1 MIFLKKCFVDENL
14 HIITND
20 EELDDATGIVTL
32 SADKTT
38 VEIVFLNPIDHD
50 KNLDEATA
58 SIKEWMAKNGYK
70 EAYFPSIASCVVANA
85 LRMNNPELYSC
96 HLGLINLPSPKS
108 RDFYAK
114 LNSKGKVDCVD
125 TAEKL
130 KNVYVAI
137 HLSFDEFMQNNSLS
151 AFPDDYFVE
160 VGDVIGGVFA

>member
-1 MIFLKKCFVDENL
+1 
-14 HIITND
+14 
-20 EELDDATGIVTL
+20 
-32 SADKTT
+32 
-38 VEIVFLNPIDHD
+38 
-50 KNLDEATA
+50 
-58 SIKEWMAKNGYK
+58 
-70 EAYFPSIASCVVANA
+70 
-85 LRMNNPELYSC
+85 MNNPELCSC